1 MVRMSVLEFEAL
13 KSRLPD
19 GVDENSIKIL
29 KRGFMDELLDEIGS
43 TNPYRTKYTA
53 ALKSIFD

>member
-19 GVDENSIKIL
+19 GVDNNSIKIL

-43 TNPYRTKYTA
+43 TNPYGPKYTV
-53 ALKSIFD
+53 ALIEYI